1 MFSRWGAFVYRFRR
15 PVALIAVVIAIASTV
30 LAAQASSALS
40 SGGWL
45 DADSESA
52 AVSARLD
59 SEFGA
64 GKSSIIA
71 LFRSATPGADAASAE
86 FQAAIKTAT
95 AGLATTP
102 HVTGIV
108 GYAETGDRRFIST
121 AGDAAYIV
129 VLLDTTDEAS
139 VESVDDV
146 RAGIVPPGGFTYELT
161 GYGPVTKDSAEQS
174 EKDLQ
179 KAELVSL
186 PIVAIVLVLV
196 FASLVA
202 ASMPLLVAGLAIPSS
217 LALIYLVAQ
226 QVEMSIF
233 VLNIATMLGLALA
246 IDYSLFIV
254 SRFREELR
262 RGRSVGD
269 AVERSVAT
277 AGKAVAFS
285 GIAVAI
291 GLAGLV
297 VFKAPAIQSIGLAG
311 SIVVLCSVV
320 FALTFLPAVLGMLGH
335 RVNALSIG
343 GLRHRFRPVA
353 DGVEVARTSRWERVA
368 HAVMRR
374 PIAVLVPT
382 LAFLLILGLP
392 FLRLQQGVPG
402 AEIYPA
408 GVESRDAYVAL
419 QTEFAPG
426 ETTPIVILA
435 DVTGAPTD
443 PANIKTLTDYAAT
456 IAAIDG
462 IDRVEGPFTIHD
474 PSTGT
479 LLTPE
484 QVAALY
490 ALPAD
495 QRPPGLDALLA
506 QYVRGSTVR
515 LDAISPLSPSRPEA
529 TNLIPIVR
537 ATPAG
542 SGITTQVG
550 GSAAIG
556 QDFLISQAER
566 APYAIGLTLF
576 ASGLILFL
584 LFGSV
589 VIPLKAIIMTLLSI
603 TASFGAMVWIFQQG
617 NLSDD
622 PRLHAARLHHRGQPD
637 HHVQCPVRPVDGLRG
652 PAPVPDPGGLP
663 ADRRQHGVGRRGPG
677 QDRRGHHRSGPDH
690 GLGLRGVLAG
700 RHHHDQEH
708 RGRDGHRRADR
719 RDHRPRPA
727 GAGDHAPDG
736 QVELVGPRL
745 PGPVRRP
752 ARVQPRRGRRGRGGD
767 AEPGDRTGP
776 GRLSGGAR
784 PASPGPGGIVDTMR
798 LILDAEIRPET
809 VARLRALSPDLE
821 VVDVTGDPAF
831 DARTVA
837 DPEVE
842 VIIGSRP
849 PTDLAGVPRL
859 RWLQVRSAGVDH
871 LAADP
876 PWRKGLLVTNAKG
889 VYAVPIGEYVSGM
902 VLRVHQ
908 PAATWGRDQAAHHWP
923 ADEPPMITIIR
934 GRTAVIAG
942 YGSLGREVARQLS
955 ALGMRIV
962 AVKPRP
968 EVRTTP
974 RSGCRA
980 PATPTDRSPIG
991 SSATASWARWSARP
1005 MSWS

>member
-15 PVALIAVVIAIASTV
+15 PVALIAVVIAVASSV
-30 LAAQASSALS
+30 LATQTSSALS

-52 AVSARLD
+52 AVSGRLD
-59 SEFGA
+59 TEFGA
-64 GKSSIIA
+64 GKSSVIA
-71 LFRSATPGADAASAE
+71 LFRSATPGADATSAA
-86 FQAAIKTAT
+86 FQDAIAT
-95 AGLATTP
+95 SVAGLAATP
-102 HVTGIV
+102 HVTGVV
-108 GYAETGDRRFIST
+108 GYAQTGDKRFIST
-121 AGDAAYIV
+121 AGDAAYV
-129 VLLDTTDEAS
+129 VIQLDMTDEGS
-139 VESVDDV
+139 VGAVDDV
-146 RAGIVPPGGFTYELT
+146 RAGITPPAGFGYELT
-161 GYGPVTKDSAEQS
+161 GYGPITKDSAEQS

-262 RGRSVGD
+262 RGRTVGE

-285 GIAVAI
+285 GVAVAI
-291 GLAGLV
+291 GLSGLV
-297 VFKAPAIQSIGLAG
+297 LFKAPAIQSIGMAG

-382 LAFLLILGLP
+382 LAFLLILGIP

-419 QTEFAPG
+419 QTDFAPG

-443 PANIKTLTDYAAT
+443 PANIKALTDYAAT

-474 PSTGT
+474 PATGT

-490 ALPAD
+490 ALPAG
-495 QRPPGLDALLA
+495 QRPPGLEALLA

-515 LDAISPLSPSRPEA
+515 LDAISPIPPSRPDA
-529 TNLIPIVR
+529 TDLIPIVR
-537 ATPAG
+537 TTPAG
-542 SGITTQVG
+542 PGITTHIG

-556 QDFLISQAER
+556 QDFLVSQAER

-589 VIPLKAIIMTLLSI
+589 VIPAKAIVMTLLSI

-617 NLSDD
+617 NLSD
-622 PRLHAARLHHRGQPD
+622 
-637 HHVQCPVRPVDGLRG
+637 
-652 PAPVPDPGGLP
+652 
-663 ADRRQHGVGRRGPG
+663 
-677 QDRRGHHRSGPDH
+677 
-690 GLGLRGVLAG
+690 VLAFTPLG
-700 RHHHDQEH
+700 YTIAGNPIIMFSVLFGLSMDYEVLLLSRIQEAY
-708 RGRDGHRRADR
+708 R
-719 RDHRPRPA
+719 
-727 GAGDHAPDG
+727 
-736 QVELVGPRL
+736 
-745 PGPVRRP
+745 
-752 ARVQPRRGRRGRGGD
+752 
-767 AEPGDRTGP
+767 RTGDNTASVAE
-776 GRLSGGAR
+776 GLAKTAGVITGAALIMVSVFAAFALADIITIKSIGIGMAIAVLIDATIVR
-784 PASPGPGGIVDTMR
+784 VLLVPATMR
-798 LILDAEIRPET
+798 LMGKWNWWAPGFMGRFAD
-809 VARLRALSPDLE
+809 RLGFSHVEEDDEEPAPKPGAA
-821 VVDVTGDPAF
+821 TG
-831 DARTVA
+831 
-837 DPEVE
+837 
-842 VIIGSRP
+842 
-849 PTDLAGVPRL
+849 LAG
-859 RWLQVRSAGVDH
+859 
-871 LAADP
+871 
-876 PWRKGLLVTNAKG
+876 
-889 VYAVPIGEYVSGM
+889 
-902 VLRVHQ
+902 
-908 PAATWGRDQAAHHWP
+908 
-923 ADEPPMITIIR
+923 
-934 GRTAVIAG
+934 
-942 YGSLGREVARQLS
+942 
-955 ALGMRIV
+955 
-962 AVKPRP
+962 
-968 EVRTTP
+968 
-974 RSGCRA
+974 
-980 PATPTDRSPIG
+980 
-991 SSATASWARWSARP
+991 
-1005 MSWS
+1005 